1 MKKHY
6 IGATYELTQENF
18 QHVIRQLDET
28 RDELEALKKVYH
40 MNREYIEEAKIKLR
54 NLDNA
59 NEALDLAIH
68 ILESIDE
75 TNYFSLPEETL
86 STIRELRGKK

>member
-1 MKKHY
+1 MKKHF

-18 QHVIRQLDET
+18 QHIIQQ
-28 RDELEALKKVYH
+28 
-40 MNREYIEEAKIKLR
+40 
-54 NLDNA
+54 LDNA

-68 ILESIDE
+68 ILENIDE
-75 TNYFSLPEETL
+75 TNCFSLPEEAL